1 MIAYAQFFLS
11 SEAITIFNHN
21 VYVLMVLLVGI
32 GIQHQLRSVSDVVYT
47 HYTDF
52 TWIWTFP
59 LDMFPRTF
67 PLPDNSPPL
76 LYGVGHPLP
85 TPLLAYLPIC
95 NVKRSTVS
103 GHKIDS
109 G

>member
-1 MIAYAQFFLS
+1 VIAYAQFFLS

-21 VYVLMVLLVGI
+21 VYVLMVLLVDI
-32 GIQHQLRSVSDVVYT
+32 GIQHQLRSVSDVV
-47 HYTDF
+47 HSLHRFHMD
-52 TWIWTFP
+52 
-59 LDMFPRTF
+59 LDISPGHV
-67 PLPDNSPPL
+67 PPDISPPL

-103 GHKIDS
+103 GDKIDS